1 MCYRINF
8 RVLHVLQ
15 PRKGTGVFKSFLF
28 GVIKM
33 NEMTES
39 RKLGVSSGSVPDP
52 RFGVVKTYHSDIL
65 DIVFGENF

>member
-1 MCYRINF
+1 
-8 RVLHVLQ
+8 
-15 PRKGTGVFKSFLF
+15 
-28 GVIKM
+28 M